1 MALSINEFSAW
12 ARQSPDTAVATTG
25 RGLVAESTQLSL
37 FARIF
42 KPSAAEK
49 VRGAVLK
56 DFTRALSSRYGATI
70 AQKAVFVAG
79 LSSSSA
85 LKGSTI
91 SKVMGIAN
99 LLRAE
104 MLRPIYDQN
113 LRLGNA
119 SITRAQIG
127 GLGLEARKQLDEFVK
142 LRAVAA
148 ELLGEIPLSQADCE
162 DYHSR
167 VNDLNAALCDLARNI
182 HEGIPAEDFKAEIDA
197 LVKAL
202 GNKCGQAIALAANAP
217 LGAAGQ
223 SEYRDFW
230 REVAIKT
237 MVVMQGAAA
246 DGNEP
251 AAVAIG
257 RAIDQLR
264 NDEQVK
270 QRFDRSFQISKDVAK
285 KSIAPFIVN
294 LVKAQL
300 NQGNV
305 RGFRLR
311 SGDVVRALEAGYRQ
325 TLNGRPWPVISK
337 AMSASIGGR
346 PVELTSTIRPAE
358 NLGRT
363 EQDQRG
369 PIASGYPDGVHG
381 YNCYSADVNH
391 AVNLAVSSLTVSEPG
406 GAQKLA
412 FCGVR
417 HSVHHAWEISNA
429 AERSEAN
436 LQRVK
441 EAVIAAFMA
450 KYDIPADH
458 DALPQAD
465 AQGMVTVDLN
475 MTSVALLT
483 PDKTRHKLM
492 RGSAKDERAMLRGQT
507 AAWEAVQQSGVTF
520 QYKGQTI
527 KIQPKILKFNFGVNE
542 GAVNIYSWL
551 APELAG
557 GWDRSD
563 KMNATAFE
571 TLERE
576 ARSFISGNKG
586 DINTRNAALTLLNQC
601 KAALGAKRERSDSH
615 DAYKV
620 AARIAVLTQLIGN
633 VPCWNCKSG
642 KDRTSEMDVECK
654 FLAALIA
661 RGEPIPPPGAKL
673 TAEQKGLFRTIA
685 LNGGNFEVQK
695 LNAGIAG
702 FKTGGVSSIAERLGG
717 QKFRRF
723 HSGGSGLVPD

>member
-12 ARQSPDTAVATTG
+12 ARQKPDTAVATTG
-25 RGLVAESTQLSL
+25 SGLVAESTQLSL

-42 KPSAAEK
+42 KPSTAEK

-70 AQKAVFVAG
+70 ARKAVFVAG
-79 LSSSSA
+79 ISSSSA

-99 LLRAE
+99 MLRAE
-104 MLRPIYDQN
+104 MLKPIYDQN
-113 LRLGNA
+113 LRLG
-119 SITRAQIG
+119 SESLTRTQIN
-127 GLGLEARKQLDEFVK
+127 GLGLDARKQLDEFVR
-142 LRAVAA
+142 LRTVAG

-162 DYHSR
+162 DFLSR
-167 VNDLNAALCDLARNI
+167 VSDLNTALCDLARDI
-182 HEGIPAEDFKAEIDA
+182 HEGIPAQDFRAEVDA
-197 LVKAL
+197 LVKTL
-202 GNKCGQAIALAANAP
+202 GNKCGQAIALAANTP
-217 LGAAGQ
+217 LGAVGQ
-223 SEYRDFW
+223 REYKDFW
-230 REVAIKT
+230 RDVAINAMT
-237 MVVMQGAAA
+237 VMQGVAA

-251 AAVAIG
+251 AAAIG

-264 NDEQVK
+264 DNEQVK
-270 QRFDRSFQISKDVAK
+270 QRFDQSFQFSKDVAK
-285 KSIAPFIVN
+285 KNVAPFIVN
-294 LVKAQL
+294 LIKAQL
-300 NQGNV
+300 DQGNV
-305 RGFRLR
+305 RGFRVR
-311 SGDVVRALEAGYRQ
+311 SGDVARALEAGYRQ
-325 TLNGRPWPVISK
+325 TLNERPWPVINK
-337 AMSASIGGR
+337 VMSTSIGGR

-363 EQDQRG
+363 EQNPRG

-381 YNCYSADVNH
+381 YNCYCADANH
-391 AVNLAVSSLTVSEPG
+391 AVNLAVSSLTVRDPG

-417 HSVHHAWEISNA
+417 HSVHCAWEINDA
-429 AERSEAN
+429 AGRSAAN

-465 AQGMVTVDLN
+465 AGGTVTVDLP

-507 AAWEAVQQSGVTF
+507 AAWEAVEQTGVEF

-563 KMNATAFE
+563 KMNAIAFE
-571 TLERE
+571 KLEKA
-576 ARSFISGNKG
+576 ARSFISGNRG
-586 DINTRNAALTLLNQC
+586 DRNTRNAALTLLEQC
-601 KAALGAKRERSDSH
+601 KAALGAKHERKDSH

-620 AARIAVLTQLIGN
+620 AARIAVLAQLIGN

-654 FLAALIA
+654 FLSALIA
-661 RGEPIPPPGAKL
+661 RGDPIPPPGAKL

-702 FKTGGVSSIAERLGG
+702 FRTGGVSSITERLGG
-717 QKFRRF
+717 QNFRRF
-723 HSGGSGLVPD
+723 HSGGSSIVPD